1 MIQLDLK
8 TALPKIREAWDTG
21 RLQAGTQACRYSAPC
36 AVGAA
41 LTPDQLNQLVAADY
55 DRSAIDTLVRD
66 GIVEVPAEQVSD
78 FVRLQM
84 HFDGDLAPEFEGL
97 LARLEH
103 QYGVGGD
110 A

>member
-8 TALPKIREAWDTG
+8 TALPKIREALDTG
-21 RLQAGTQACRYSAPC
+21 QILPGTGRCRYSAPC
-36 AVGAA
+36 AIGAA
-41 LTPDQLNQLVAADY
+41 LTPEQVQELVDAHRDSA
-55 DRSAIDTLVRD
+55 AIDNLISY
-66 GIVEVPAEQVSD
+66 GAVEVPDGQARD
-78 FVRLQM
+78 FLRLQIT
-84 HFDGDLAPEFEGL
+84 FDGSPPEEFERV